1 MMFNVY
7 SSERGA
13 RFTLKMGE
21 FRELAEVRQ
30 LAECAAKL
38 GQHVLYRAFLQ
49 TPKTASGEHFATAFA
64 ISGGV
69 VREHKDVTIPAEHW

>member
-1 MMFNVY
+1 MYNVY

-21 FRELAEVRQ
+21 FDDLDEIRQ

-49 TPKTASGEHFATAFA
+49 TPGTVSGEYFATAFA

-69 VREHKDVTIPAEHW
+69 VREHKDVSIPAAHW